1 MSNSDLTEQEKFD
14 NMLEDYMDSVE
25 GQASLHDL
33 FADFL
38 KTPEGIA
45 AVRTTMQHDDGS
57 LSSAQISTGGTTT
70 TQAPG
75 SVASTPA
82 KSPAAAATT
91 TTTAAAPQVDELS
104 KYDLVETLDLRAS
117 KQWIYNHLDT
127 IRGRGLKQ
135 VIAQTA
141 AHI

>member
-1 MSNSDLTEQEKFD
+1 MNDNDTTEQEKFD
-14 NMLEDYMDSVE
+14 DMLEDYMDSIE
-25 GQASLHDL
+25 GQASFHDL

-45 AVRTTMQHDDGS
+45 AVRTAMQHDDGS

-82 KSPAAAATT
+82 KSPAAAATP
-91 TTTAAAPQVDELS
+91 ASWPEDLS
-104 KYDLVETLDLRAS
+104 KYDLVDTLDQKAS

-135 VIAQTA
+135 VIDQTT